1 LARACRHRPWRNDR
15 KRRAPR
21 ATGRPSRRRW
31 RLDRT
36 RRASGSVCTATT
48 TSSGLSPGGGGGG
61 GAGTAA
67 SAGGGGGAGAGAGSG
82 GGAVSAFAGGG
93 AASGGAAGAA
103 SAAGASLPSV
113 TIWRVVVP
121 ELVSAAVWPAASGDA
136 APGFN
141 SILRGGSLSAA
152 TAREAEGYD
161 CDAGKNSGPSG
172 HGESPLARHC
182 CQDIRDQKSEI
193 GNQRS

>member
-1 LARACRHRPWRNDR
+1 M
-15 KRRAPR
+15 AP
-21 ATGRPSRRRW
+21 GSQP
-31 RLDRT
+31 T
-36 RRASGSVCTATT
+36 RFSSVCTAMT

-82 GGAVSAFAGGG
+82 GGAVSALAGGG
-93 AASGGAAGAA
+93 AASAGAGVGAAGAA

-152 TAREAEGYD
+152 
-161 CDAGKNSGPSG
+161 
-172 HGESPLARHC
+172 
-182 CQDIRDQKSEI
+182 
-193 GNQRS
+193 